1 MGERRA
7 PCYARAMAV
16 RVTLYSRTGCPH
28 CDRQRAALAAR
39 GQQFTEIDVAAHPE
53 VVPEL
58 LKLTKGRRIVPVLV
72 EGARISV
79 APDGGS
85 EF

>member
-1 MGERRA
+1 M
-7 PCYARAMAV
+7 P
-16 RVTLYSRTGCPH
+16 VTFYSAGGCPH
-28 CDRQRAALAAR
+28 CDAARARLAAS
-39 GQQFTEIDVAAHPE
+39 GTAYTEVDVRRHPE
-53 VVPEL
+53 AVPEL

-72 EGARISV
+72 EGARISI

>member
-1 MGERRA
+1 M
-7 PCYARAMAV
+7 ARPA
-16 RVTLYSRTGCPH
+16 TLYVRRDCAH
-28 CDRQRAALAAR
+28 CDRQRDDLVRRAVA
-39 GQQFTEIDVAAHPE
+39 FTEVDVTAHPE

-72 EGARISV
+72 EGARITV
-79 APDGGS
+79 AAEGGS

>member
-1 MGERRA
+1 M
-7 PCYARAMAV
+7 ARQ
-16 RVTLYSRTGCPH
+16 VTLYSKTGCPH
-28 CDRQRAALAAR
+28 SDRQRAALVAR
-39 GQQFTEIDVAAHPE
+39 AEPFTEIDVAAHPE

-58 LKLTKGRRIVPVLV
+58 LKLTKGRRVVPVLV

-79 APDGGS
+79 APEGGS